1 MHERRAHTCRSRFP
15 GREEMFPG
23 RRPLSTCRHLARQD
37 AGHREISRGRRWA
50 KPSGCAPHDGE
61 MGSHPQRCS
70 GSLGDFNQ
78 LWHSQ
83 LLCVL
88 CKATG

>member
-1 MHERRAHTCRSRFP
+1 MQE
-15 GREEMFPG
+15 
-23 RRPLSTCRHLARQD
+23 Q
-37 AGHREISRGRRWA
+37 ISRPRRDVSGQEASEHLPAPGPAGTQGTGRYHRAVDGA
-50 KPSGCAPHDGE
+50 KPSGRAPRDGE

-83 LLCVL
+83 LLCGR